1 MSSQEAVHV
10 SLMEVT
16 PTSGKGTLGTWW
28 FHFQRGGRT
37 QSRHKPTHELELSYE
52 QTIRSRGVC
61 APALKPRGEWEGSRT
76 KCQGFK
82 PDLGNSAVRH
92 YRGAFENVARVEMRT
107 QLAIE
112 RAGLVTL
119 HLQPARRSSIP
130 TIDLLGRQTDGASLC
145 YLIASVDNSCA
156 SRSGMVGRSP
166 RLLIAASRIPPWL
179 PSGWG
184 CRGRRL
190 SRARGN
196 PDRR

>member
-1 MSSQEAVHV
+1 M
-10 SLMEVT
+10 

-37 QSRHKPTHELELSYE
+37 QSRHQPTHELELSYE

-92 YRGAFENVARVEMRT
+92 YRGAFESVAMVEMRT

-130 TIDLLGRQTDGASLC
+130 TTTRASCLRTSCGCEQIQSLRSVSLQCYIGWRFPTAIDSRPEAASLLRC
-145 YLIASVDNSCA
+145 DPIVRES
-156 SRSGMVGRSP
+156 
-166 RLLIAASRIPPWL
+166 LLACDESHSHRVA
-179 PSGWG
+179 
-184 CRGRRL
+184 CRE
-190 SRARGN
+190 
-196 PDRR
+196 

>member
-10 SLMEVT
+10 SLMEVM

-28 FHFQRGGRT
+28 FHCQRGGRT

-92 YRGAFENVARVEMRT
+92 YRGAFENVAMVEMRT

-130 TIDLLGRQTDGASLC
+130 TIDLGSGSGLSHFGSDAHPGRGLAEIIGLPM
-145 YLIASVDNSCA
+145 LPA
-156 SRSGMVGRSP
+156 
-166 RLLIAASRIPPWL
+166 PPTFSAL
-179 PSGWG
+179 EVSKV
-184 CRGRRL
+184 L
-190 SRARGN
+190 
-196 PDRR
+196 D

>member
-10 SLMEVT
+10 SLMVM

-37 QSRHKPTHELELSYE
+37 QRRHKPTHELELSYE

-61 APALKPRGEWEGSRT
+61 EPALEPRGEREGSRT
-76 KCQGFK
+76 RCQGFK

-92 YRGAFENVARVEMRT
+92 YRGAFENVAMVERRT

-130 TIDLLGRQTDGASLC
+130 TINKKANKWRKVALRPDFTNDRSVPLLHRFRGPTRYKISRAK
-145 YLIASVDNSCA
+145 ASVEGTC
-156 SRSGMVGRSP
+156 P
-166 RLLIAASRIPPWL
+166 
-179 PSGWG
+179 
-184 CRGRRL
+184 
-190 SRARGN
+190 
-196 PDRR
+196 

>member
-37 QSRHKPTHELELSYE
+37 QSRPSRTHEMNLSCE
-52 QTIRSRGVC
+52 QTIRRRGVC
-61 APALKPRGEWEGSRT
+61 VPALEPRGDREGLRT
-76 KCQGFK
+76 RYQGFK

-92 YRGAFENVARVEMRT
+92 YRGAFENVAMVEMRT

-130 TIDLLGRQTDGASLC
+130 TIL
-145 YLIASVDNSCA
+145 
-156 SRSGMVGRSP
+156 
-166 RLLIAASRIPPWL
+166 
-179 PSGWG
+179 
-184 CRGRRL
+184 
-190 SRARGN
+190 
-196 PDRR
+196 

>member
-10 SLMEVT
+10 SLMEVM

-28 FHFQRGGRT
+28 LHFQRGGRT

-92 YRGAFENVARVEMRT
+92 YRIG
-107 QLAIE
+107 
-112 RAGLVTL
+112 G
-119 HLQPARRSSIP
+119 
-130 TIDLLGRQTDGASLC
+130 
-145 YLIASVDNSCA
+145 
-156 SRSGMVGRSP
+156 
-166 RLLIAASRIPPWL
+166 
-179 PSGWG
+179 PSKTWPGWK
-184 CRGRRL
+184 
-190 SRARGN
+190 
-196 PDRR
+196 

>member
-1 MSSQEAVHV
+1 MSSQEAGHV
-10 SLMEVT
+10 SLMEGM

-37 QSRHKPTHELELSYE
+37 QSRHQPTHELELSYE

-61 APALKPRGEWEGSRT
+61 APALKPRGDWEGSRT

-92 YRGAFENVARVEMRT
+92 YRGAFENVAMVEMRT

-119 HLQPARRSSIP
+119 HLQPSRRSSIP
-130 TIDLLGRQTDGASLC
+130 TRTQEQPFPPKERHPIAARKAPSDGDPPSLC
-145 YLIASVDNSCA
+145 PSSVST
-156 SRSGMVGRSP
+156 
-166 RLLIAASRIPPWL
+166 
-179 PSGWG
+179 
-184 CRGRRL
+184 
-190 SRARGN
+190 
-196 PDRR
+196 

>member
-10 SLMEVT
+10 SLMEVM

-37 QSRHKPTHELELSYE
+37 QSRHQPTHELELSYE
-52 QTIRSRGVC
+52 QTIRSRGVR

-92 YRGAFENVARVEMRT
+92 YRGAFENVAMVEMRT

-130 TIDLLGRQTDGASLC
+130 TIEGFCVQFCSQQLHLRAAGLRRTRP
-145 YLIASVDNSCA
+145 CA
-156 SRSGMVGRSP
+156 TFEG
-166 RLLIAASRIPPWL
+166 
-179 PSGWG
+179 
-184 CRGRRL
+184 
-190 SRARGN
+190 
-196 PDRR
+196 